1 MLNLQNVTVKW
12 DMYRQVLK
20 LYKVQMHLQSL
31 SKIICS
37 SVSLMVHILKFFY
50 CVSTFYM

>member
-1 MLNLQNVTVKW
+1 MNWHKLGLIAMLNLQNVTVKW

-31 SKIICS
+31 SKNN
-37 SVSLMVHILKFFY
+37 LF
-50 CVSTFYM
+50 

>member
-31 SKIICS
+31 SKNN
-37 SVSLMVHILKFFY
+37 LF
-50 CVSTFYM
+50 

>member
-1 MLNLQNVTVKW
+1 MNWHKLGLIVLLNLQNVTVKW

-31 SKIICS
+31 SKKN
-37 SVSLMVHILKFFY
+37 LF
-50 CVSTFYM
+50 